1 MLNQVENPMVNDAHW
16 WKRPPEIVC
25 PHCGSEWRVP
35 EDTPGRDGVL
45 SRSGQYCIECI
56 EDTRGTV
63 EALLGWYK
71 DSVDRGDLMSYYFRD
86 RYGITF
92 PTDDTDCAYLLEL
105 MRDHDQDAFIDLL
118 ADYSKSDKLRRNSG
132 WIEYL
137 KENN

>member
-16 WKRPPEIVC
+16 WKRPPDIVC
-25 PHCGSEWRVP
+25 PCCGCEWRIP
-35 EDTPGRDGVL
+35 EDAPKSYNVM
-45 SRSGQYCIECI
+45 SASGSCCIECV
-56 EDTRGTV
+56 EETRGTV

-71 DSVDRGDLMSYYFRD
+71 DGVDCGDLMAYYFQD

-92 PTDDTDCAYLLEL
+92 STNDNACAYLLEL